1 MKSYTDI
8 EQSKKLAEILPIESV
23 VAITIILAVLLL
35 MSCGARVENSTS
47 KRCYCNQDSIKA
59 YIQQEVSKQLE
70 EIYD

>member
-1 MKSYTDI
+1 MKKI
-8 EQSKKLAEILPIESV
+8 ERIKDRIIVTLV

-35 MSCGARVENSTS
+35 ISCGARVENSTS

-59 YIQQEVSKQLE
+59 YIQQEVSKQLT

>member
-1 MKSYTDI
+1 MKQI
-8 EQSKKLAEILPIESV
+8 ERIKDNIIIALVFLVS
-23 VAITIILAVLLL
+23 ITLAVLLL

-59 YIQQEVSKQLE
+59 YIQQEVAKQLT